1 MAANTLAGPT
11 RNDAARAAPLAC
23 LSTAPD
29 AVALG
34 TAPEAVGTAVREAA
48 VDVGME
54 TAEGAMETVV
64 AGPTGAASD
73 VTGGECQ

>member
-1 MAANTLAGPT
+1 MAANTPAGPT
-11 RNDAARAAPLAC
+11 RDDTTRAASLAC
-23 LSTAPD
+23 LSTVPAV
-29 AVALG
+29 VALG

-54 TAEGAMETVV
+54 TVEGAMETVV

-73 VTGGECQ
+73 VTGGKCQ